1 MTEARDLRDLGEVE
15 PADGGPRLPHHLLPL
30 GEAHGVGLE
39 HGGHPA
45 MYQVLAGLGGGCL
58 LRGDRILKVDRE
70 FSDWPYSAT
79 TELNMYHAHY
89 HCIVL
94 PDSENISIKDSI

>member
-1 MTEARDLRDLGEVE
+1 MIEAIHTRDLGEAE
-15 PADGGPRLPHHLLPL
+15 PPDGRSRLPHHLLPL

-45 MYQVLAGLGGGCL
+45 GHHVLAGVGGGGQ

-70 FSDWPYSAT
+70 FPDRPYSAT
-79 TELNMYHAHY
+79 KN
-89 HCIVL
+89 CIKYL
-94 PDSENISIKDSI
+94 